1 MTFPDATQRPLHDPV
16 IGKVFAADLVFNGGE
31 AEQNNRLDLTASQI
45 IDFPVKFFV
54 GRELEH
60 SGHGA
65 DLALHPAAMNY
76 EQGLNEIGGSELV
89 LPDEAAHSRG
99 KPAAAGPME
108 RGKGH
113 KGRLESGKPA
123 RNQRSVPMVGPGT
136 CFAFFY
142 PRTLFLRFHVLI
154 EEVLHWERGW
164 PRTRLHSGFRAS

>member
-16 IGKVFAADLVFNGGE
+16 IGKVFAADLVFIGGE
-31 AEQNNRLDLTASQI
+31 AEQNNRLDLPASEI
-45 IDFPVKFFV
+45 IDFPVKLLV

-89 LPDEAAHSRG
+89 LADEAAHSRG
-99 KPAAAGPME
+99 KPATAGPME

-123 RNQRSVPMVGPGT
+123 RNQRSVPMVGPWHVL
-136 CFAFFY
+136 CLLL
-142 PRTLFLRFHVLI
+142 PQNLFLRFHVPI